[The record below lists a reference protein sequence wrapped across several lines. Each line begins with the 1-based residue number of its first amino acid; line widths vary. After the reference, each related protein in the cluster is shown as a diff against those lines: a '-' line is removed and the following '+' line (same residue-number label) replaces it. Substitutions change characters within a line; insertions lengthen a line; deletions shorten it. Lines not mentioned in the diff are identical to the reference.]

1 MSARTRRRRA
11 LYAAAGITEPPQEAL
26 NAPMSPETDPP
37 APNPHPDA
45 SPPPTEP
52 LSGSPELVSGRSVP
66 KRPLSDSEL
75 DALAALAADLP
86 PGTRPDRRRAV
97 ILERLRQASDTP

>member
-1 MSARTRRRRA
+1 MSARQRRRAA
-11 LYAAAGITEPPQEAL
+11 LYAAAGIATHPDTTEPPQEAL
-26 NAPMSPETDPP
+26 SAPQRPETRLP
-37 APNPHPDA
+37 APVTHPEAD
-45 SPPPTEP
+45 PPPT
-52 LSGSPELVSGRSVP
+52 S
-66 KRPLSDSEL
+66 PLSDAEL